1 MRQPNKWNFRMM
13 SLIHETLYGLLRN
26 PYRALADA
34 GLKPG
39 QAVLEVGCGPGFF
52 TVPAARAVGGTG
64 RVLALDV
71 NPFAV
76 EHVQRKI
83 EREGASN
90 ASVILADAAQTG
102 LPGRSFD
109 LAFLFGFPH
118 PIGEIG
124 KIWNEIHRLLK
135 PDGILS
141 VEGRRLPP
149 GGLFQPLD
157 RRGGIYRYLRIGDGE
172 K

>member
-1 MRQPNKWNFRMM
+1 MM
-13 SLIHETLYGLLRN
+13 SLIHETLYGLFQD

-34 GLKPG
+34 GLQAG

-52 TVPAARAVGGTG
+52 TVPASRIVGATG
-64 RVLALDV
+64 SVLALDI

-83 EREGASN
+83 EQERVAN
-90 ASVILADAAQTG
+90 ARVMLADAAQTN

-118 PIGEIG
+118 PVGDMG
-124 KIWNEIHRLLK
+124 RIWNEIHRLLK
-135 PDGILS
+135 PAGILA
-141 VEGRRLPP
+141 VKGRRLPP
-149 GGLFQPLD
+149 GGLFRPSEC
-157 RRGGIYRYLRIGDGE
+157 RGRISCFIRTRSGE